1 MSIINSIRIP
11 TGTWI
16 VEMLAI
22 TNSNTQTTTLSLSD
36 TNDIDLTRIVSLKSY
51 NLSLTTIIKIT
62 ENNFFNIIGLSDIVQ
77 NTGVT
82 IKNINIFIT
91 KIL

>member
-36 TNDIDLTRIVSLKSY
+36 TNDIDITRIVSLKSY

>member
-11 TGTWI
+11 SGTWI

-36 TNDIDLTRIVSLKSY
+36 TNDIDITRIVSLKSY